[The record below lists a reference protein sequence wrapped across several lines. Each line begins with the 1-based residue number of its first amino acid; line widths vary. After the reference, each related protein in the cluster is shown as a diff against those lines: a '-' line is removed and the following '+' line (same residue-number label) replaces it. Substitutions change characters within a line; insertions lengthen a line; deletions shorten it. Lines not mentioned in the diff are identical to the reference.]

1 MVLLFPK
8 NWNLKLTFRAYQAS
22 LAVPGQRWR
31 NANCG
36 DEVRLCVWAPLLYL
50 FFVSCTH
57 QSLGTDDT
65 SWTSIQLVSG
75 LEHWALSLLT
85 LTITHHVCPCLPCHW
100 RDFDAVMLFCFLVC
114 PQHPAWCQLRRMF
127 VCVCV
132 CVCVS
137 IIIHWMSKW
146 GQVLGILI
154 ICFIMSFAGS

>member
-8 NWNLKLTFRAYQAS
+8 NWYLKLTFRAYQAS
-22 LAVPGQRWR
+22 LAVSGQRWR
-31 NANCG
+31 KAKCG
-36 DEVRLCVWAPLLYL
+36 DEVRLCVWAALLCL
-50 FFVSCTH
+50 FFVSCAH

-65 SWTSIQLVSG
+65 SWTSIQLVSV
-75 LEHWALSLLT
+75 LEHWALSLFHLT
-85 LTITHHVCPCLPCHW
+85 VTHRVCPCLPCHW
-100 RDFDAVMLFCFLVC
+100 RDFYVVMLFCFPVC

-132 CVCVS
+132 CVW

-146 GQVLGILI
+146 GQVLGIWI